1 MIANNKIGV
10 VILAAGSSSRLGF
23 PKQLVEYKGKA
34 LLQRMVDLV
43 KSLTFDSRILVL
55 GSGVDKIKSQ
65 VKPGNITVIENNN
78 WEEGMASSIRLGL
91 AKALESEEELD
102 HLLIL
107 LSDQPLVTKRQIEE
121 LIDLQINKNSR
132 ATFSEYDGDIGVPAI
147 FSSSIFPDLEK
158 LQGDHGAKKMIY
170 REGFKYE
177 TLKLEE
183 ANFDVD
189 TMNDVELLKK
199 MEE

>member
-1 MIANNKIGV
+1 V
-10 VILAAGSSSRLGF
+10 VILAAGASSRLGF

-43 KSLTFDSRILVL
+43 NSLTFDSRILVL
-55 GSGVDKIKSQ
+55 GSGVDEIKSQ
-65 VKPGNITVIENNN
+65 LKPGDIKVIVNKN

-91 AKALESEEELD
+91 NEALEIEKELD

-107 LSDQPLVTKRQIEE
+107 LSDQPLVTKEQIQE
-121 LIDLQINKNSR
+121 LIDLQINKNSS

-147 FSSSIFPDLEK
+147 FSSSVFPDLQK

-170 REGFKYE
+170 QEGFEYE